1 MPRRPS
7 TAPPTD
13 VVPTRYPCDR
23 EIPPSPAVTI
33 PCPHCGHA
41 VPIAISV
48 VADAEP
54 PESSLFDTAGT
65 DNHCKEEHMAPE
77 AALAAVVEA
86 VPSPGTSVRR
96 PLQPTSVLSTAQ
108 AVRALPW
115 READARAWLRREGLV
130 HRVDGRDVVIWG
142 DVLDRIRQDSMPVGT
157 WQPIRVPAGTPRARI
172 D

>member
-1 MPRRPS
+1 
-7 TAPPTD
+7 
-13 VVPTRYPCDR
+13 
-23 EIPPSPAVTI
+23 
-33 PCPHCGHA
+33 
-41 VPIAISV
+41 
-48 VADAEP
+48 
-54 PESSLFDTAGT
+54 
-65 DNHCKEEHMAPE
+65 MAPE